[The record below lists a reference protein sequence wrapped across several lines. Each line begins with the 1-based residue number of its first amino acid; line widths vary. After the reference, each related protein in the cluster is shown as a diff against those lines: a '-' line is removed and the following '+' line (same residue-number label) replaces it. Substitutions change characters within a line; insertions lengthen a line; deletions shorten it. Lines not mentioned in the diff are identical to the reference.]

1 MAGVPIA
8 TQAYIDLNSDV
19 LEMLKFV
26 MVVRN
31 LRIAYVITYIR
42 SWPEGVINETPQ
54 LEIAAGVNM

>member
-31 LRIAYVITYIR
+31 LRIAYVIIYIR
-42 SWPEGVINETPQ
+42 SWP
-54 LEIAAGVNM
+54 